1 MKKLLFISLTCF
13 IFSCHNGS
21 KSYTSASSTKDTS
34 ICLGIYKDGF
44 TGEIK
49 YGEMR
54 RIVKDILGWENPD
67 STGERKIVKD
77 TIYEIIHIRPVADS
91 AMSKQYGVPQFDST
105 GKRNSIPLWFSYN
118 KNLIRG
124 GWDNLDTAINQL
136 KRLR

>member
-1 MKKLLFISLTCF
+1 
-13 IFSCHNGS
+13 
-21 KSYTSASSTKDTS
+21 
-34 ICLGIYKDGF
+34 
-44 TGEIK
+44 
-49 YGEMR
+49 MR

-77 TIYEIIHIRPVADS
+77 TIYEIIHLRPVADS
-91 AMSKQYGVPQFDST
+91 AMSKQYGVSQFDST